1 MEEKFKNP
9 KLQKLYE
16 MLCELYPNRVFWQD
30 IGEDNELIVLSVDII
45 DNFNDG
51 TKVVDALWINAESMA
66 MYPEHLPEQ
75 DTDDYIVFAFEN

>member
-30 IGEDNELIVLSVDII
+30 IGEDNLSGSYLDY
-45 DNFNDG
+45 
-51 TKVVDALWINAESMA
+51 LR
-66 MYPEHLPEQ
+66 EQ
-75 DTDDYIVFAFEN
+75 EKN